1 MTVLRVFWGAVKD
14 VWEELFILALMNL
27 VTVLLLIPVVTFPPA
42 LAGLWSVSNIAA
54 QGKSIAWS
62 DYFGAFKRYFG
73 KAWALTGINIGVI
86 ATLGLNIWFYQA
98 GRAPLNLSDTVSLMI
113 RAFWTSLL
121 VIWVF
126 LQMYPMAL
134 LIEQEDQKLRVA
146 LRNSLVLL
154 GTHPGFTLLLG
165 VILLVLIGVSTVIP
179 ALLALISLAI
189 VAVACNKA
197 VRHLLVPYRD
207 KLREE
212 EEAALAEAGDVD
224 SDGSGTEALESDEDP
239 K

>member
-1 MTVLRVFWGAVKD
+1 MIVLRVFWSAVKD

-27 VTVLLLIPVVTFPPA
+27 VTVLLLVPVVTFPPA

-73 KAWALTGINIGVI
+73 KAWALAGINIGVI

-98 GRAPLNLSDTVSLMI
+98 GRPPLNLGDTVSLMI

-134 LIEQEDQKLRVA
+134 LIEQEDQRIRLA
-146 LRNSLVLL
+146 LRNSLILL
-154 GTHPGFTLLLG
+154 AGHPGFSLLFG
-165 VILLVLIGVSTVIP
+165 VLLLVLIAASTVIP

-207 KLREE
+207 QLREE
-212 EEAALAEAGDVD
+212 EEAALAEAIVD
-224 SDGSGTEALESDEDP
+224 IDGSETDALESDEEP
-239 K
+239 E